1 MGSKITVYVTDEKLY
16 KFQLAFFR
24 LYNQGLVED
33 YEYDLDG
40 WDEN

>member
-1 MGSKITVYVTDEKLY
+1 MGEKITVYVTHEKLY
-16 KFQLAFFR
+16 AFQLAFTA